1 VNVPTSILEQARR
14 RIAAAGKRG
23 AIVKRVRGSVC
34 VLALVAL
41 FFAVGVGGRPG
52 SEAHASEVKVPPT
65 GNIAPTATLAPEPD
79 AGGRN
84 EDVAQVTPLARFKA
98 H

>member
-1 VNVPTSILEQARR
+1 MNDPTSILEQDQR
-14 RIAAAGKRG
+14 RIGAGGKRG

-34 VLALVAL
+34 LLVLIA

-52 SEAHASEVKVPPT
+52 SEANAAEVKVPRT
-65 GNIAPTATLAPEPD
+65 GNIAPTATVAPEPD
-79 AGGRN
+79 ADRRN
-84 EDVAQVTPLARFKA
+84 EDEEQVTTLARFKA

>member
-1 VNVPTSILEQARR
+1 MNDPTYILEQDQR
-14 RIAAAGKRG
+14 RIGAAGRRG

-34 VLALVAL
+34 LLVLVA

-52 SEAHASEVKVPPT
+52 SEAHAAEVKVLPT
-65 GNIAPTATLAPEPD
+65 GNIAPTATLSPEQD
-79 AGGRN
+79 ADGSN
-84 EDVAQVTPLARFKA
+84 KDVARVTPLARFKA